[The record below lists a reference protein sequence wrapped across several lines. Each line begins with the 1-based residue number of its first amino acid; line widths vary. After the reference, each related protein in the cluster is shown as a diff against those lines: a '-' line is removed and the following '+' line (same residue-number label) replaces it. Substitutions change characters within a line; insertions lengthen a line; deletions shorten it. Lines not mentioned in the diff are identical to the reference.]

1 MEAPQAPHNLYPTKK
16 RSVQMVI
23 AFYDPFVYIQ
33 YVVPSSFFVVTL
45 LATSCANVGAIKS
58 ALPLLASLLEPL
70 SAAATTVATEELI
83 LDGSSG
89 ASLQN
94 GSHEDILVT

>member
-1 MEAPQAPHNLYPTKK
+1 
-16 RSVQMVI
+16 MVI

-58 ALPLLASLLEPL
+58 ALPLLASLI
-70 SAAATTVATEELI
+70 TTLLTSI
-83 LDGSSG
+83 TRWKQHNQYTRISNSTG
-89 ASLQN
+89 
-94 GSHEDILVT
+94 